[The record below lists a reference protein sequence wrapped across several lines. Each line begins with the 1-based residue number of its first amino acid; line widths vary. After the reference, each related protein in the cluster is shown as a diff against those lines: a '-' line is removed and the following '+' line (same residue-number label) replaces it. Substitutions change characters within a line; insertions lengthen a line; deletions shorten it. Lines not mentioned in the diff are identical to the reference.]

1 MHIVFCL
8 QMDLKTKEEL
18 GVTIHEASASSC
30 RALAL
35 FPHQRR
41 LAVSIGNAMLLAI
54 RILGAAAQLAAKV
67 KAVHNILMLLQPNLP

>member
-1 MHIVFCL
+1 
-8 QMDLKTKEEL
+8 MDLKTKEEL

-54 RILGAAAQLAAKV
+54 RILDVTVEVQVARASVGK
-67 KAVHNILMLLQPNLP
+67 P

>member
-54 RILGAAAQLAAKV
+54 RILDVTVEVQVARASVGK
-67 KAVHNILMLLQPNLP
+67 P

>member
-41 LAVSIGNAMLLAI
+41 LVVSIGNAMLLAI
-54 RILGAAAQLAAKV
+54 RILDVTVEVQVARASVGK
-67 KAVHNILMLLQPNLP
+67 P